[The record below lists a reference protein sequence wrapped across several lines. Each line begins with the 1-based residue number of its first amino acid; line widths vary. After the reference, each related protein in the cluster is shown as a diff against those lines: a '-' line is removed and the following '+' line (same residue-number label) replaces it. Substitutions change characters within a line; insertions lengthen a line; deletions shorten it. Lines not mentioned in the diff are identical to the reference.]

1 VPISPPGVQRRGC
14 FPGCKRLLFLEGQGG
29 QPHRK
34 VARRAGART
43 SQPRRQVLLLVAADL
58 LLLASH
64 RRRGFLLSEDCS
76 VGPILY
82 VISAPVLLLFSR
94 RPPPLPRQRQACQR
108 GETRRTRTSDHSVLH
123 ALLREAC
130 ICSRSRLSARTRSR
144 VPSTAPDAGP
154 LLLLHRPVSSL
165 AAAVHT
171 YHRRPH
177 TTRRELC
184 AGAASA
190 LPRTVCVRP
199 APARPKHPDS
209 RASKA
214 RKAAAHP
221 AHPSIHGRAPG
232 SHTGLRHRCSI
243 CLWYRTQLV

>member
-1 VPISPPGVQRRGC
+1 MPISPPGVQRRGC

-64 RRRGFLLSEDCS
+64 RRGFLLSEDCS

-82 VISAPVLLLFSR
+82 VISGPALLLFSR

-171 YHRRPH
+171 HH
-177 TTRRELC
+177 TTDGLIPHEES
-184 AGAASA
+184 SA
-190 LPRTVCVRP
+190 LALHRPCREPCACGQLRRDPSIQTPEHPRHEKLQP
-199 APARPKHPDS
+199 IQPI
-209 RASKA
+209 
-214 RKAAAHP
+214 
-221 AHPSIHGRAPG
+221 HPSIAGPLEATRD
-232 SHTGLRHRCSI
+232 
-243 CLWYRTQLV
+243 